1 MRRVIFLFCAML
13 VVTLVAGCGGI
24 TISMGGESGAK
35 EDEYPLQAVIDS
47 PVDGIISAMGPVEI
61 VYHATAEEGVA
72 AVELSVD
79 GQVLSN
85 VTSPDSK
92 QQLTTLTYTWQP
104 SVGGAHVIRVRAQS
118 STGEWSDYGMT
129 TVTIEGQ
136 AATAEP
142 TATTEPTVTA
152 TPEGVKILEV
162 TRTNSKFYF
171 GNNTCGPV
179 KNTFNVKISQP
190 ENTKQVLIFYRLWD
204 KEGGG
209 ESKWD
214 GGHAMKPLGD
224 GNYSFTFTETIIA
237 NPFGFEF
244 TVFHYQVAVIGKQN
258 ERLDWLDFP
267 SDVVYEICP

>member
-1 MRRVIFLFCAML
+1 MKRVIFLLCAMM
-13 VVTLVAGCGGI
+13 VATLVAGCGGI
-24 TISMGGESGAK
+24 TISVGGESGAK
-35 EDEYPLQAVIDS
+35 EDEYPLQAVVDS
-47 PVDGIISAMGPVEI
+47 PVDGTLLPMGAVEI

-118 STGEWSDYGMT
+118 STGEWSEYGMT
-129 TVTIEGQ
+129 TVNIEGQ
-136 AATAEP
+136 VATPEP
-142 TATTEPTVTA
+142 TITA
-152 TPEGVKILEV
+152 TPEGVEILEV

-179 KNTFNVKISQP
+179 KNTFNVKVSQP
-190 ENTKQVLIFYRLWD
+190 EKVFQVLIFYRLWD

-214 GGHAMKPLGD
+214 SGHAMKPLGD
-224 GNYSFTFTETIIA
+224 GNYSFTFTETIIN

-244 TVFHYQVAVIGKQN
+244 TVFHYQIVVIGIQN
-258 ERLDWLDFP
+258 SERLDVEDFP